1 MKQPNQ
7 NQKPKSYALADLV
20 LRMVLK
26 RDDRLKLHPR
36 AKEGFQRA
44 IDALF
49 AQTALDPKEELEA
62 VVRLVG
68 VFQRDEEIELADGI
82 IDLLA
87 DEQRALSVLGISSG
101 RSTREAKA
109 RFAKLVSGGKTQQ
122 LAAPVFGKA
131 APAGSLKVSSFLTP
145 GADLKRR
152 ATPRQ
157 PVAASSSRLVR
168 QRS

>member
-1 MKQPNQ
+1 MKQPQQ
-7 NQKPKSYALADLV
+7 NKKYALADIV

-26 RDDRLKLHPR
+26 RDDRLKLHPN
-36 AKEGFQRA
+36 AAEGFQRA
-44 IDALF
+44 MNALF
-49 AQTALDPKEELEA
+49 AQAALDPKEELEA

-68 VFQRDEEIELADGI
+68 MFQKDEEIELAEGI

-87 DEQRALSVLGISSG
+87 QEQRALSVLGISSG
-101 RSTREAKA
+101 RNTREAKA
-109 RFAKLVSGGKTQQ
+109 RFAKLVSGQKTQQ

-157 PVAASSSRLVR
+157 PIASRLPR
-168 QRS
+168 QS